1 MYQVPLEMICRH
13 DRTAEVCRAAVE
25 EDGWQLENVP
35 EEMKTPELCRKALET
50 EAGFGNDFHRGLV
63 QHIPSPEVCMEVLK
77 ECRENNPEEL
87 YGVAVA
93 IRPEVMNGEMADFLL
108 PLDGRCISILP
119 VHLQTPERVRV
130 AVETSGMSAVGRG
143 GVPKSLLT
151 PEVYV
156 RCAAHSRES
165 LMMIPW
171 AERSPEVCLMAK
183 TLYPDWVK
191 NHPEFVPESVRN
203 QDSIYTLNSLM
214 ESLTGEKFS
223 YRQMTDF
230 YNGKPLNVKR
240 METPDGVQKDKAVK
254 FDKETGKFSFS
265 DIRQERKRG
274 LKMCKYSIN
283 SLVYWVTYVHNVV
296 YSFYRSMIYCYIN
309 STQRCAGSI
318 VIDIIPTNG
327 ADKRKFF
334 PFAPYFPV
342 TNVIK
347 RYFYPYFPA
356 IIGIKGYSF
365 PYFPYLSGIMKIKT
379 ALYSLFSRL
388 DWHKTVVFPC
398 LGEIYEGIRSL
409 SWEIP
414 VT

>member
-35 EEMKTPELCRKALET
+35 EELKTPELCRKALET

-183 TLYPDWVK
+183 TLYPDWVR

-214 ESLTGEKFS
+214 ESLTGGKVQLPANDGLLQREAAGGETDGDAGRRAEGQVGEV
-223 YRQMTDF
+223 RQ
-230 YNGKPLNVKR
+230 G
-240 METPDGVQKDKAVK
+240 DGEVLLLRHPAGA
-254 FDKETGKFSFS
+254 ETGVE
-265 DIRQERKRG
+265 D
-274 LKMCKYSIN
+274 
-283 SLVYWVTYVHNVV
+283 V
-296 YSFYRSMIYCYIN
+296 
-309 STQRCAGSI
+309 A
-318 VIDIIPTNG
+318 
-327 ADKRKFF
+327 
-334 PFAPYFPV
+334 
-342 TNVIK
+342 
-347 RYFYPYFPA
+347 
-356 IIGIKGYSF
+356 
-365 PYFPYLSGIMKIKT
+365 
-379 ALYSLFSRL
+379 
-388 DWHKTVVFPC
+388 
-398 LGEIYEGIRSL
+398 
-409 SWEIP
+409 
-414 VT
+414 

>member
-1 MYQVPLEMICRH
+1 MEREERMYQVPLEMICRH

-119 VHLQTPERVRV
+119 VHLQTQKRVLV
-130 AVETSGMSAVGRG
+130 AAETSGMSAVGRG

-171 AERSPEVCLMAK
+171 AERSPEVCLMATTK
-183 TLYPDWVK
+183 YPDWVR
-191 NHPEFVPESVRN
+191 NHPEFVPESVHN
-203 QDSIYTLNSLM
+203 QDSVYTLNSLM

-230 YNGKPLNVKR
+230 YNGKPLEVKR

-274 LKMCKYSIN
+274 LKM
-283 SLVYWVTYVHNVV
+283 
-296 YSFYRSMIYCYIN
+296 
-309 STQRCAGSI
+309 
-318 VIDIIPTNG
+318 
-327 ADKRKFF
+327 
-334 PFAPYFPV
+334 
-342 TNVIK
+342 
-347 RYFYPYFPA
+347 
-356 IIGIKGYSF
+356 
-365 PYFPYLSGIMKIKT
+365 
-379 ALYSLFSRL
+379 
-388 DWHKTVVFPC
+388 
-398 LGEIYEGIRSL
+398 
-409 SWEIP
+409 
-414 VT
+414 

>member
-1 MYQVPLEMICRH
+1 MEEKMKQVPLEFICRH

-35 EEMKTPELCRKALET
+35 EELKTPELCRKALET

-151 PEVYV
+151 PDVYV
-156 RCAAHSRES
+156 SCAAHSRES

-183 TLYPDWVK
+183 TLYPDWVR
-191 NHPEFVPESVRN
+191 NHPEFVPESVHN
-203 QDSIYTLNSLM
+203 QEQHLHAEQPD
-214 ESLTGEKFS
+214 
-223 YRQMTDF
+223 
-230 YNGKPLNVKR
+230 GKPDGGKVQLPANDGLLQR
-240 METPDGVQKDKAVK
+240 EAAGCETDGDAGRRAEGQGGEVRQGDREVLLLRHPAGA
-254 FDKETGKFSFS
+254 ETGVE
-265 DIRQERKRG
+265 D
-274 LKMCKYSIN
+274 
-283 SLVYWVTYVHNVV
+283 V
-296 YSFYRSMIYCYIN
+296 
-309 STQRCAGSI
+309 A
-318 VIDIIPTNG
+318 
-327 ADKRKFF
+327 
-334 PFAPYFPV
+334 
-342 TNVIK
+342 
-347 RYFYPYFPA
+347 
-356 IIGIKGYSF
+356 
-365 PYFPYLSGIMKIKT
+365 
-379 ALYSLFSRL
+379 
-388 DWHKTVVFPC
+388 
-398 LGEIYEGIRSL
+398 
-409 SWEIP
+409 
-414 VT
+414 

>member
-1 MYQVPLEMICRH
+1 MEEKMKQVPLEFICRH

-63 QHIPSPEVCMEVLK
+63 QHIPFAEVCMEVLK

-151 PEVYV
+151 PDVYV

-183 TLYPDWVK
+183 TLYPDWMR

-223 YRQMTDF
+223 YR
-230 YNGKPLNVKR
+230 
-240 METPDGVQKDKAVK
+240 
-254 FDKETGKFSFS
+254 
-265 DIRQERKRG
+265 
-274 LKMCKYSIN
+274 C
-283 SLVYWVTYVHNVV
+283 
-296 YSFYRSMIYCYIN
+296 
-309 STQRCAGSI
+309 
-318 VIDIIPTNG
+318 
-327 ADKRKFF
+327 
-334 PFAPYFPV
+334 
-342 TNVIK
+342 
-347 RYFYPYFPA
+347 RY
-356 IIGIKGYSF
+356 
-365 PYFPYLSGIMKIKT
+365 
-379 ALYSLFSRL
+379 
-388 DWHKTVVFPC
+388 
-398 LGEIYEGIRSL
+398 
-409 SWEIP
+409 
-414 VT
+414 

>member
-151 PEVYV
+151 PDVYV

-191 NHPEFVPESVRN
+191 NHPEFVPESVHN
-203 QDSIYTLNSLM
+203 QDSVYTLNSLM

-240 METPDGVQKDKAVK
+240 METPDGVQKDKSVK
-254 FDKETGKFSFS
+254 FDKENKAGISNLLTIYCAATGKTLQEAEAEFEGQGYGVFKPAVGEAVVELLRP
-265 DIRQERKRG
+265 IREESQRIMDDKAYLESVYQDGAERARRLA
-274 LKMCKYSIN
+274 LKTLSK
-283 SLVYWVTYVHNVV
+283 V
-296 YSFYRSMIYCYIN
+296 
-309 STQRCAGSI
+309 QRKVGFVA
-318 VIDIIPTNG
+318 
-327 ADKRKFF
+327 AK
-334 PFAPYFPV
+334 
-342 TNVIK
+342 
-347 RYFYPYFPA
+347 
-356 IIGIKGYSF
+356 
-365 PYFPYLSGIMKIKT
+365 
-379 ALYSLFSRL
+379 
-388 DWHKTVVFPC
+388 
-398 LGEIYEGIRSL
+398 
-409 SWEIP
+409 
-414 VT
+414 

>member
-35 EEMKTPELCRKALET
+35 EEVKTPELCWKALET
-50 EAGFGNDFHRGLV
+50 EAGFGNDRFRLV

-77 ECRENNPEEL
+77 ECRK
-87 YGVAVA
+87 VC
-93 IRPEVMNGEMADFLL
+93 PEVMNGEMADFLL

-183 TLYPDWVK
+183 TLYPDIVK
-191 NHPEFVPESVRN
+191 NHPEFVPESVHN

-274 LKMCKYSIN
+274 LKM
-283 SLVYWVTYVHNVV
+283 
-296 YSFYRSMIYCYIN
+296 
-309 STQRCAGSI
+309 
-318 VIDIIPTNG
+318 
-327 ADKRKFF
+327 
-334 PFAPYFPV
+334 
-342 TNVIK
+342 
-347 RYFYPYFPA
+347 
-356 IIGIKGYSF
+356 
-365 PYFPYLSGIMKIKT
+365 
-379 ALYSLFSRL
+379 
-388 DWHKTVVFPC
+388 
-398 LGEIYEGIRSL
+398 
-409 SWEIP
+409 
-414 VT
+414 

>member
-1 MYQVPLEMICRH
+1 
-13 DRTAEVCRAAVE
+13 
-25 EDGWQLENVP
+25 
-35 EEMKTPELCRKALET
+35 
-50 EAGFGNDFHRGLV
+50 
-63 QHIPSPEVCMEVLK
+63 MEVLK

-151 PEVYV
+151 PDVYV

-183 TLYPDWVK
+183 TLYPDIVK
-191 NHPEFVPESVRN
+191 NHPEFVPESVHN

-240 METPDGVQKDKAVK
+240 METPGGVQKDKSVK
-254 FDKETGKFSFS
+254 FDKETGGFSFS
-265 DIRQERKRG
+265 DIHHSGCFPYPPCR
-274 LKMCKYSIN
+274 LP
-283 SLVYWVTYVHNVV
+283 V
-296 YSFYRSMIYCYIN
+296 SFASC
-309 STQRCAGSI
+309 S
-318 VIDIIPTNG
+318 
-327 ADKRKFF
+327 
-334 PFAPYFPV
+334 
-342 TNVIK
+342 
-347 RYFYPYFPA
+347 FPA
-356 IIGIKGYSF
+356 PLTKEKKCETDSEQKKG
-365 PYFPYLSGIMKIKT
+365 
-379 ALYSLFSRL
+379 RL
-388 DWHKTVVFPC
+388 KHPLVHVAKVGVLGQYDVV
-398 LGEIYEGIRSL
+398 
-409 SWEIP
+409 
-414 VT
+414 